1 MDTIKKEVGLKI
13 PAWLIAIVG
22 ILAAAGLFFVVL
34 SLAALRADEY
44 TLPKGL
50 FAQTEDNFDFGPQPV
65 LSDPNYFKTVRDKML
80 EEKLSFI
87 EADLSAMKVTLY
99 KNGEK
104 EIEVPIAT
112 KGREGSWWETPAGIY
127 KIEYKA
133 ENHFSSF
140 GHVYQPYSLAFQGN
154 FFIHGWPYYPDG
166 TDVPRSYSG
175 GCIRLETEDA
185 EKIFALA
192 EKDMPVLVF
201 EDDFKGDEFSYD
213 ARIPG
218 VTADSYLAVDLS
230 NNFAFLS
237 EEADKKFSV
246 ASITKLMSAVVA
258 TEYINIEKEVVAGT
272 DLASTSIPR
281 IKPGEVHTVYSL
293 LYPLLLESSNEAAE
307 VIADSIG
314 ESWFVDRMNTKA
326 DAIGLTDTHF
336 ADASGEKSANVSTAE
351 DLYRLA
357 KYLYHNRKFILSLSV
372 DKLGFNV
379 YGDSSFT
386 GLQNLNDIPGLS
398 GYMIGAKVGQSTSA
412 GQTMLAVMELPL
424 QGEIRP
430 VAIVVLGSEDNKRD
444 VRLIA
449 EYLLSRY

>member
-1 MDTIKKEVGLKI
+1 MMKKEVGFKV
-13 PAWLIAIVG
+13 PAWLTAVVG
-22 ILAAAGLFFVVL
+22 ILAAAGLFFLVL
-34 SLAALRADEY
+34 SVAALRGDEY

-50 FAQTEDNFDFGPQPV
+50 FAQVQDNFDFGPQPV
-65 LSDPNYFKTVRDKML
+65 LSDSNYFKTVRDKML
-80 EEKLSFI
+80 EEKVSFI

-127 KIEYKA
+127 KIETKE

-192 EKDMPVLVF
+192 ETGMPVLVF
-201 EDDFKGDEFSYD
+201 EDDFKGDSFSYNK
-213 ARIPG
+213 RLPG
-218 VTADSYLAVDLS
+218 VTAESYLAVDLG
-230 NNFAFLS
+230 NNFVFLGD
-237 EEADKKFSV
+237 EANKEVSI
-246 ASITKLMSAVVA
+246 ASLTKLMSAVVA
-258 TEYINIEKEVVAGT
+258 TEYINIEKEVVAGSG
-272 DLASTSIPR
+272 LASTSIPR

-307 VIADSIG
+307 IIADSIG
-314 ESWFVDRMNTKA
+314 ETWFVDRMNTKA
-326 DAIGLTDTHF
+326 KAIGLEDTHF
-336 ADASGEKSANVSTAE
+336 ADASGEKAANISTAE
-351 DLYRLA
+351 DMFRLA
-357 KYLYHNRKFILSLSV
+357 KYLYYNRKFILSLSV
-372 DKLGFNV
+372 DKLGYNV

-386 GLQNLNDIPGLS
+386 NLSNLNDIPS
-398 GYMIGAKVGQSTSA
+398 FTSYMVGAKVGQSTA
-412 GQTMLAVMELPL
+412 AKQTMMTIMELPL
-424 QGEIRP
+424 QGEVRP
-430 VAIVVLGSEDNKRD
+430 VAIIVLGSNNNKQD
-444 VRLIA
+444 VSLIA
-449 EYLLSRY
+449 NYLLNRY